1 MTPPSPPPRL
11 ALAGGSGDRSWRCP
25 RAPAAL
31 RRVGPGGRAGGS
43 GTGRSEAWGRGGGI
57 TPILVLPGGT
67 RAEHDRNALV
77 VLSRSRAVRVTGD
90 PRTDP
95 RSGFSPAVT
104 RNRGCSRLAPVE
116 TGTGLGSGALHQSR
130 ATKPHA
136 SPVRR
141 SEIYTGAE
149 RGELA
154 VGSAPRSVRGR
165 IAGPLRARAAGRDP
179 ASPRVA
185 GRRQTE
191 SPGIK
196 K

>member
-1 MTPPSPPPRL
+1 MAAAIGAGA
-11 ALAGGSGDRSWRCP
+11 ALAPPLRSEGS
-25 RAPAAL
+25 
-31 RRVGPGGRAGGS
+31 GRAGGR
-43 GTGRSEAWGRGGGI
+43 GAAGRVGARPGGGGGI

-165 IAGPLRARAAGRDP
+165 IAGPLRARAVGRDP

-191 SPGIK
+191 IPGIK